1 MLGQFGAEFL
11 RESIEPGSLVA
22 VGNSGEFD
30 APCGVYGCAGEDQW
44 CVVCVR
50 GTDDWRR
57 VCTTIGADD
66 LGADGDLDIAA
77 GRIAR
82 RAELDARV
90 GAWTASRSPT
100 EVMTTLQAA
109 GVPAAAMIRVPELR
123 SDPQLLARD
132 FFTTMHPPQ
141 LGDMPSEARPAT
153 FDRIR
158 VSPPRPAPLHG
169 EQTREVVRDVLD
181 LTDAH
186 IQELIDTG
194 VLEESDMPIQPAGA

>member
-1 MLGQFGAEFL
+1 
-11 RESIEPGSLVA
+11 
-22 VGNSGEFD
+22 
-30 APCGVYGCAGEDQW
+30 
-44 CVVCVR
+44 
-50 GTDDWRR
+50 
-57 VCTTIGADD
+57 
-66 LGADGDLDIAA
+66 
-77 GRIAR
+77 
-82 RAELDARV
+82 
-90 GAWTASRSPT
+90 
-100 EVMTTLQAA
+100 MTTLQAA

-132 FFTTMHPPQ
+132 FFTTMHQPQ